1 MFIIYDNCQSRSELQ
16 QTIFN
21 ISGGTKQF
29 EVLQPLRLLLV
40 QYMAYAHKN
49 NSDNSTS
56 WISAR
61 EKSQ

>member
-1 MFIIYDNCQSRSELQ
+1 MA
-16 QTIFN
+16 
-21 ISGGTKQF
+21 KQF

-49 NSDNSTS
+49 NSDNNTS

-61 EKSQ
+61 EKASDIHQ